1 MLGVV
6 LAGIAASCYGAAD
19 FLAGLGA
26 RRAPVIRVTLII
38 YAAGTAGMLLVLLPA
53 SPAGQLS
60 PGSLIWGAV
69 AGVGLGGEA
78 LLLNAAFSRADFAI
92 AAPLS
97 ATVGTVL
104 AVAAGLILGERPG
117 PWAWAGII
125 LAIPAIL
132 AVTIQ
137 GRRGSRAGVGLG
149 LAAGIGYAL
158 SLIGLSRPGPAA
170 GLVPVLASEVAA
182 LATVAAVAIVTGD
195 LPIPG
200 KSHGLR
206 PAGTLAWRLSITSGL
221 LGAAAAVCYVYA
233 ARGGQVAVA
242 AVVVSLFPAVTV
254 ALAAAIGERLNA
266 ARVAG
271 LACAAASVA
280 LMCAGVQLT

>member
-1 MLGVV
+1 MLYVV
-6 LAGIAASCYGAAD
+6 LAGIAAACYGAAD

-26 RRAPVIRVTLII
+26 RRAPVIRVTLVI
-38 YAAGTAGMLLVLLPA
+38 YAAGTAGMLLALLPA
-53 SPAGQLS
+53 APPGRPS

-78 LLLNAAFSRADFAI
+78 LLLNAAFSRADFSI

-137 GRRGSRAGVGLG
+137 GCRGSRAGVSLG

-158 SLIGLSRPGPAA
+158 SLIGLSRSGPAA
-170 GLVPVLASEVAA
+170 GLYPVLASEAAA
-182 LATVAAVAIVTGD
+182 LATVAAVAMVTGD
-195 LPIPG
+195 LPIAG
-200 KSHGLR
+200 KSHAPRLS
-206 PAGTLAWRLSITSGL
+206 GTPAWRLSITSGL

-254 ALAAAIGERLNA
+254 ALAAVIGERLNA

-271 LACAAASVA
+271 LVCAAASVA